1 MRTTFI
7 YLDYR
12 RRTSLAHGLLRVNK
26 WLGYLRDLTRGEISF
41 DGNRRRIPSVWPRAT
56 DFRQ

>member
-26 WLGYLRDLTRGEISF
+26 WLGYLRDAYARG
-41 DGNRRRIPSVWPRAT
+41 NLVRRLSTADPVGLA
-56 DFRQ
+56 